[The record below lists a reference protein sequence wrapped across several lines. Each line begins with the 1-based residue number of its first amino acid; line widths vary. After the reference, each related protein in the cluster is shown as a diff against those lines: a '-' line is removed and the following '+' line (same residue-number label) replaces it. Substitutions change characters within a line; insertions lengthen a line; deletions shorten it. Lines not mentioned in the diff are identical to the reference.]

1 MSIKLKVA
9 KYTRPMHDAFL
20 PTMCFKLPTVTHYI
34 RLGMVIARVRY
45 AHTNS
50 VALTKFSFV
59 LSRKTYSCP
68 VQKRPKTYSC
78 PVQKYLHLH
87 SIINLREIETVIGA
101 DESDYP
107 IKKSKQDPRYFFT
120 IILLKFTQLGFRI

>member
-1 MSIKLKVA
+1 
-9 KYTRPMHDAFL
+9 MHDAFL

-68 VQKRPKTYSC
+68 VQKRPKT
-78 PVQKYLHLH
+78 
-87 SIINLREIETVIGA
+87 
-101 DESDYP
+101 
-107 IKKSKQDPRYFFT
+107 SKNVLMSRPKIFT
-120 IILLKFTQLGFRI
+120 SSFNYKLA